1 MEKMANK
8 ETEQGFRFFID
19 LIFSIWARKRCLW
32 VLNAETASSGER
44 RIYRALWAKSN
55 NADFVSKS
63 ALLGGGAYR
72 IRTGDLYNANVAR

>member
-1 MEKMANK
+1 
-8 ETEQGFRFFID
+8 
-19 LIFSIWARKRCLW
+19 

-63 ALLGGGAYR
+63 ALLGGKKR
-72 IRTGDLYNANVAR
+72 FF

>member
-1 MEKMANK
+1 MGFLAFDYWPLRLTIDPIFATRCCFRPGFTGIVQ
-8 ETEQGFRFFID
+8 TEQMVERPQAGRFQ
-19 LIFSIWARKRCLW
+19 
-32 VLNAETASSGER
+32 
-44 RIYRALWAKSN
+44 AKSN